1 MFTLIFVEPGSD
13 LADHVGKVLTEQVRW
28 DVGDF
33 VGRSGTRFGVVLQG
47 ARPAQANS
55 FLGRVRES
63 LKRSGITDPVLELT
77 VLNSATDA
85 TEISDRIKAL
95 AG

>member
-1 MFTLIFVEPGSD
+1 MFTLIIVEPGPE
-13 LADHVGKVLTEQVRW
+13 LADRVGIVLLEQVRW

-33 VGRSGTRFGVVLQG
+33 VGRSGGTFGVVLQG
-47 ARPAQANS
+47 ARPAQANA
-55 FLGRVRES
+55 FFGRVRES
-63 LKRSGITDPVLELT
+63 LKRAGVDNPVLELT

-85 TEISDRIKAL
+85 GEIADRVKAL